1 MENKKEHKKRNIFSI
16 FKNLKNNLNISKKYK
31 IEAMKS
37 QQKISNPSD
46 DVTISIQHVT
56 KIFKN
61 VIGTP
66 FKVLDDIS
74 FEVKKGDFHGFI
86 GNNGAGKTTT
96 IRLIL
101 NYYQNGYGKIFINGI
116 DSKNKHAKDKIGY
129 IPEISVFPKN
139 LTIYEYLYYFA
150 KLSKLSNIEAK
161 NKIDQLLSKYGF
173 NSSMFNKSA
182 DKLSSGQKK
191 KILLIQALINDPDIL
206 IMDEPAANLD
216 PSARLEFFDAVNELH
231 KQGKTI
237 FMSSHILTELEK
249 YIDSFTILENGH
261 VKDFGRLQDKLRN
274 NEYQYSISSD
284 NNSKLEKL
292 CINEKFKCKLMSNS
306 LLIKIE
312 NIQQKNKLFK
322 IAFDNDIDILS
333 FKENKTSLNEIYF
346 NTSEME

>member
-1 MENKKEHKKRNIFSI
+1 
-16 FKNLKNNLNISKKYK
+16 
-31 IEAMKS
+31 MKS

-46 DVTISIQHVT
+46 DVAISIQHVT

-74 FEVKKGDFHGFI
+74 FEVRKGDFHGFI

-173 NSSMFNKSA
+173 NVKIVELEFATWLQEVYTNRDFEMTLIGLSGKLDPDAILRRYTSKYKRNFIGFNNEEY
-182 DKLSSGQKK
+182 DKLILDAKRTVDVNKRVELYKKAQQILVDESSSVY
-191 KILLIQALINDPDIL
+191 LMDPTFIVAHSKDIT
-206 IMDEPAANLD
+206 
-216 PSARLEFFDAVNELH
+216 
-231 KQGKTI
+231 GYT
-237 FMSSHILTELEK
+237 K
-249 YIDSFTILENGH
+249 YPIAYMNFA
-261 VKDFGRLQDKLRN
+261 KL
-274 NEYQYSISSD
+274 
-284 NNSKLEKL
+284 
-292 CINEKFKCKLMSNS
+292 KF
-306 LLIKIE
+306 
-312 NIQQKNKLFK
+312 
-322 IAFDNDIDILS
+322 
-333 FKENKTSLNEIYF
+333 
-346 NTSEME
+346 SE

>member
-16 FKNLKNNLNISKKYK
+16 FKNLKNNLNIGKKYK
-31 IEAMKS
+31 IEAKKAEE
-37 QQKISNPSD
+37 KIVIPND
-46 DVTISIQHVT
+46 DVAISIQHVT

-61 VIGTP
+61 IIGTP

-74 FEVKKGDFHGFI
+74 FEVKKGEFHGFI

-101 NYYQNGYGKIFINGI
+101 NYYQNGYGKIFINGV
-116 DSKNKHAKDKIGY
+116 DSKNKHAKNKIGY

-161 NKIDQLLSKYGF
+161 NKIDGLLTRYGF

-182 DKLSSGQKK
+182 D
-191 KILLIQALINDPDIL
+191 ILLIQALINDPEIL

-216 PSARLEFFDAVNELH
+216 PSARLEFFDAVNDLH

-261 VKDFGRLQDKLRN
+261 VKDFGGLQDKLRN
-274 NEYQYSISSD
+274 NEYQYSISS
-284 NNSKLEKL
+284 NNNIKLEQVCK
-292 CINEKFKCKLMSNS
+292 EAKFKCMLMAKS

-312 NIQQKNKLFK
+312 NIEQKTKLFK
-322 IAFDNDIDILS
+322 LAYDNNIDILN

-346 NTSEME
+346 NASEME

>member
-16 FKNLKNNLNISKKYK
+16 FKNLKNNLNIGKKYK
-31 IEAMKS
+31 IEAKKAEE
-37 QQKISNPSD
+37 KIVIPND
-46 DVTISIQHVT
+46 DVAISIQHVT

-61 VIGTP
+61 IIGTP

-74 FEVKKGDFHGFI
+74 FEVKKGEFHGFI

-101 NYYQNGYGKIFINGI
+101 NYYQNGYGKIFINGV
-116 DSKNKHAKDKIGY
+116 DSKNKHAKNKIGY

-161 NKIDQLLSKYGF
+161 NKIDGLLTRYGF

-191 KILLIQALINDPDIL
+191 KILLIQALINDPEIL

-216 PSARLEFFDAVNELH
+216 PSARLEFFDAVNDLH

-274 NEYQYSISSD
+274 SEYQYSISS
-284 NNSKLEKL
+284 NNNIKLEQVCK
-292 CINEKFKCKLMSNS
+292 EAKFKCMLMAKS

-312 NIQQKNKLFK
+312 NIEQKTKLFK
-322 IAFDNDIDILS
+322 LAYDNNIDILN

-346 NTSEME
+346 NASGME

>member
-1 MENKKEHKKRNIFSI
+1 M
-16 FKNLKNNLNISKKYK
+16 
-31 IEAMKS
+31 
-37 QQKISNPSD
+37 
-46 DVTISIQHVT
+46 
-56 KIFKN
+56 
-61 VIGTP
+61 
-66 FKVLDDIS
+66 
-74 FEVKKGDFHGFI
+74 
-86 GNNGAGKTTT
+86 
-96 IRLIL
+96 IL
-101 NYYQNGYGKIFINGI
+101 NYYQNGYGKIFINGV
-116 DSKNKHAKDKIGY
+116 DSKNKHAKNKIGY

-161 NKIDQLLSKYGF
+161 NKIDGLLTRYGF

-191 KILLIQALINDPDIL
+191 KILLIQALINDPEIL

-216 PSARLEFFDAVNELH
+216 PSARLEFFDAVNDLH

-274 NEYQYSISSD
+274 NEYQYSISS
-284 NNSKLEKL
+284 NNNIKLEQVCK
-292 CINEKFKCKLMSNS
+292 EAKFKCMLMAKS

-312 NIQQKNKLFK
+312 NIEQKTKLFK
-322 IAFDNDIDILS
+322 LAYDNNIDILN

-346 NTSEME
+346 NASEME